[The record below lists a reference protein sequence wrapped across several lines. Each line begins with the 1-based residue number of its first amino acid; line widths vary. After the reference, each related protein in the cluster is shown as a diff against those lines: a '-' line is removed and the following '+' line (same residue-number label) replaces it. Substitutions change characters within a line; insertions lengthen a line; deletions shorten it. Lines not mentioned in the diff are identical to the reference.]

1 MLRLIKNILGKT
13 IKFIYR
19 ITYKLIPTHKKTV
32 LFIAFHGR
40 GYSDNPRAIYEYM
53 RQQDQ
58 FKDYRFIWAIKHHKK
73 KNISIEN
80 AKVIEY
86 FSIPYFFYLARSQYW
101 IANCKLPMYVLKKKN
116 QIYLQTWH
124 GTPLKKLAFDD
135 VISGDLS
142 PLFESESLESVSME
156 SKKKY
161 GYSEGEVNKMLIRNK
176 DCDKTDK
183 IQKRKV
189 AYFGKIDIKPS
200 EEEIDCEVILDKKKI
215 YLALNLFDG
224 VPEYDWL
231 NEYED
236 YASNL
241 LQYKK
246 AIDDY
251 IVRDYDSN
259 GKAKEYIDFHVEELD
274 KSSINKILKKTE
286 SDTTIEKR
294 LLSVLKLERVGF
306 YPGDDDYAVWDYTI
320 GKNVTD
326 RLIVVVTD
334 NNGNIKE
341 ITTES

>member
-1 MLRLIKNILGKT
+1 
-13 IKFIYR
+13 
-19 ITYKLIPTHKKTV
+19 
-32 LFIAFHGR
+32 
-40 GYSDNPRAIYEYM
+40 
-53 RQQDQ
+53 
-58 FKDYRFIWAIKHHKK
+58 
-73 KNISIEN
+73 
-80 AKVIEY
+80 
-86 FSIPYFFYLARSQYW
+86 
-101 IANCKLPMYVLKKKN
+101 MYN
-116 QIYLQTWH
+116 
-124 GTPLKKLAFDD
+124 LKKLAFDD

-176 DCDKTDK
+176 DCNKTDK

-189 AYFGKIDIKPS
+189 AYFGEIDIKPS